1 MSNAVEYFLPAGL
14 GGLQGVSG
22 SLIATLGE
30 KGATA
35 AGQTRG
41 NGFRL
46 GWAGAGWNVAGAQF
60 TTRNTLSGIHFKD
73 QELRRLLRLPAGSR
87 PAWPSVAGCMAWT
100 ARSTPWWA

>member
-1 MSNAVEYFLPAGL
+1 QAANPTLRVSNAVEYFLPAGL

-73 QELRRLLRLPAGSR
+73 QSYGVSY
-87 PAWPSVAGCMAWT
+87 
-100 ARSTPWWA
+100 